1 MNTEMKHQWK
11 KQSDVNKFDN
21 LKSHGLQSMA
31 KHRLENYYYYFFFF
45 STRFCM
51 VAGKRMV
58 DDARREIFVNSE
70 LAYYFY
76 HQSEDPCRPRQF
88 LEL

>member
-1 MNTEMKHQWK
+1 MDSKVWRNT
-11 KQSDVNKFDN
+11 V
-21 LKSHGLQSMA
+21 LKIIIIII
-31 KHRLENYYYYFFFF
+31 FFF
-45 STRFCM
+45 TRFCM

>member
-1 MNTEMKHQWK
+1 
-11 KQSDVNKFDN
+11 
-21 LKSHGLQSMA
+21 
-31 KHRLENYYYYFFFF
+31 
-45 STRFCM
+45 M